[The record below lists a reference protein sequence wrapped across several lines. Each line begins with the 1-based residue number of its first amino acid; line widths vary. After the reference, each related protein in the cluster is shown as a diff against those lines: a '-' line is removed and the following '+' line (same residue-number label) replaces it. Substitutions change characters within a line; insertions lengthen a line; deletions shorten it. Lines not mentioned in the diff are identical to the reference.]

1 MQNVAKNVRHGK
13 NVARK
18 KVEWKIIPSSTK
30 VEITMKQMAL
40 TIPLFCSKLMGAW
53 FIFTR
58 CTQYHFIELS
68 QFSLDVLVGPTKTSN
83 NNNSVRIAARYNHR
97 NRNDYNTHVCI
108 YAGVCVVLNKTRFT
122 EKRGKWDSFEEYPV
136 ISREV
141 QEEAAE
147 CLLAVYSIRSVARV
161 RLIWTKASENRN
173 PTRSPKNN
181 SLWQPQRKYLF
192 GTRFWLAS

>member
-1 MQNVAKNVRHGK
+1 MAKNVRHGK

-30 VEITMKQMAL
+30 VEISMKQMAL

-108 YAGVCVVLNKTRFT
+108 YAGVCVCVVLKKTRFT
-122 EKRGKWDSFEEYPV
+122 EKREKWDSFEEYPV

-141 QEEAAE
+141 QEE
-147 CLLAVYSIRSVARV
+147 CLLARV
-161 RLIWTKASENRN
+161 RLIRMKASENWN